1 MQKDFAPRFYH
12 LTFCLYTLFSLYLY
26 HYAWV
31 SLMDHL
37 GSHYMLP
44 SLLRCLT
51 FDTFTLQNTS
61 SDSEPGVLQFFCLML
76 VSPTFKASSTPT
88 GSPVQPS
95 TGAVLNIL

>member
-12 LTFCLYTLFSLYLY
+12 LTFCLYTPSSLHLY

-51 FDTFTLQNTS
+51 FDTFTLQNTN
-61 SDSEPGVLQFFCLML
+61 SDSEPGALQFFCLNARL
-76 VSPTFKASSTPT
+76 SHVQGQPHSYGLSSSAFH
-88 GSPVQPS
+88 GCC
-95 TGAVLNIL
+95 A